1 MSSFKNIEI
10 ACPKCKTNQSFKVWQ
25 AVNVSENK
33 ELKTAVFSQ
42 DIFKFCCN
50 NCGTES
56 LIEYPFIYHDLEKKF
71 FVYFDSSGKF
81 ENIIESE
88 GYCTRT
94 ADNYLSFL
102 EIIRILEDGVDENKV
117 NDAKSGLLD
126 KFKMNEKL
134 REIDKL
140 YYSGMKDGK
149 FEFFVPQING
159 KIAF

>member
-10 ACPKCKTNQSFKVWQ
+10 VCPKCQSKQNFKVWQ

-33 ELKTAVFSQ
+33 ELKTVVFSQ

-56 LIEYPFIYHDLEKKF
+56 LIEYPFIYHNLEKKF

-88 GYCTRT
+88 GYRTRT
-94 ADNYLSFL
+94 ADNYLNFL
-102 EIIRILEDGVDENKV
+102 EIIRILEDDIDENKV
-117 NDAKSGLLD
+117 NDAKNSLLE
-126 KFKMNEKL
+126 KFKTNEKL
-134 REIDKL
+134 KEIDKL
-140 YYSGMKDGK
+140 YYSGTNNGK